1 MIWFEKSD
9 AAGVFIFSVHSC
21 DCLAKRKQSEKKK
34 PERDCV
40 FVWFNLEILF
50 SYNLSAIK
58 CAFFFFF
65 FFISSISVVCFS
77 LCYVFNKASSV
88 YYITEGNTF
97 KYFVFGARFSTH
109 TFASQIKPVTTITCK
124 RWSLRFTS
132 MLNKWGSRTWS
143 HG

>member
-58 CAFFFFF
+58 CAFFLFFF
-65 FFISSISVVCFS
+65 SFQAFQLSVFHCVMCSIKPLRFITLLRGILS
-77 LCYVFNKASSV
+77 
-88 YYITEGNTF
+88 NT
-97 KYFVFGARFSTH
+97 FVFGARFSTH